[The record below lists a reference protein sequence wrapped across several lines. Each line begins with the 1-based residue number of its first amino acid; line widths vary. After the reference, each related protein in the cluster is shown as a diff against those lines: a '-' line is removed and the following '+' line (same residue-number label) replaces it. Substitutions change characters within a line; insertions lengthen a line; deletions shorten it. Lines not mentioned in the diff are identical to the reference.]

1 MNCPRCTQPAP
12 PEASFC
18 PTCGLDLS
26 LLPPETEV
34 PPALGDALEA
44 PAAPATEAASL
55 EGGAPSAWPHVLR
68 LHGTRTPKRP
78 FLAATLA
85 FFFGPFGYLYL
96 EQANWFWWSLLGG
109 FVLLFLSRGEVLPL
123 LVAGF
128 VLHVYDVALILNDEH
143 HAGRRRAPLP
153 GADVV

>member
-26 LLPPETEV
+26 LLPPETDA
-34 PPALGDALEA
+34 PDAPGDTFDAAAA
-44 PAAPATEAASL
+44 PAAEAASL
-55 EGGAPSAWPHVLR
+55 EGGAPSAWPKVLR
-68 LHGTRTPKRP
+68 LHGTRETKRP
-78 FLAATLA
+78 IVAATLA
-85 FFFGPFGYLYL
+85 FFFGPFSYLYL

-109 FVLLFLSRGEVLPL
+109 FALLFLSRGEVLPL

-128 VLHVYDVALILNDEH
+128 VLHAYDVALILNDERR
-143 HAGRRRAPLP
+143 AGRRQAPLP
-153 GADVV
+153 GADTV